1 MKYAKELLNSNFLS
15 IEEIA
20 NQCGFNM
27 LTSFSRVF
35 KEEFGHSPSEHRKKL
50 LGKMAKL
57 EEWKI
62 PFSENDYNQLLQLK
76 FRNKWLA
83 KLFVIVID
91 NLDNEL
97 FSIEEL
103 ADKLFVSPSN
113 LNRKMQKMFGIT
125 TTRLVRDLRLQY
137 AAELLSIKK
146 KSVTEAACLAGF
158 FDASHLSRYFTKNF
172 GCTPN
177 EYRNKEQCFP
187 CINGLKT
194 NESNC

>member
-35 KEEFGHSPSEHRKKL
+35 KEEFGHSPSEHRKKVI
-50 LGKMAKL
+50 GKMAKL

-62 PFSENDYNQLLQLK
+62 PFSENYYNQLLQLK

-91 NLDNEL
+91 NLDN
-97 FSIEEL
+97 
-103 ADKLFVSPSN
+103 
-113 LNRKMQKMFGIT
+113 
-125 TTRLVRDLRLQY
+125 
-137 AAELLSIKK
+137 
-146 KSVTEAACLAGF
+146 
-158 FDASHLSRYFTKNF
+158 
-172 GCTPN
+172 
-177 EYRNKEQCFP
+177 
-187 CINGLKT
+187 
-194 NESNC
+194 